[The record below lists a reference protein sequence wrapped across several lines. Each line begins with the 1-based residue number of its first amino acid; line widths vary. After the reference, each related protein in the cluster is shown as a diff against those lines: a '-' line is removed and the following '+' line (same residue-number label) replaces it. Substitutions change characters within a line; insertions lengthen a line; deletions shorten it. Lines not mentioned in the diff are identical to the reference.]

1 MKVLISDFE
10 EGMEANYD
18 LTISNIQKII
28 PDVEVDVYV
37 YKNQENFIK
46 VMQQYDALITAFLPM
61 DKSIFKHTPNL
72 KCISVSA
79 RL

>member
-18 LTISNIQKII
+18 LTISSIQKII

-37 YKNQENFIK
+37 YKNQENF
-46 VMQQYDALITAFLPM
+46 
-61 DKSIFKHTPNL
+61 
-72 KCISVSA
+72 
-79 RL
+79 